1 MSKTSSQKP
10 HARMP
15 FTPSGR
21 RAKSRRRSA
30 CRSKVLAT
38 PRAAPCTTTANTRTG
53 SAATRATAVQRHYSH
68 FHRRSPHYHC
78 YCWIG
83 LTWIGLDLAGLP
95 NWLGWAG
102 LDWTGLGQFWSTVL
116 ESYHFNIIL
125 VSTAL
130 TSLTPLS
137 ATRVH
142 MHYTCVGTA
151 SGGGQSFPI
160 FICALPCP
168 VLTPPSPDGMVPTGL
183 GPGTRSQH

>member
-1 MSKTSSQKP
+1 MSVEAPPCLQSLPQKPSSSGTLLRSAAFPTPRLPRHPRYGSGTAARKSNFVSKTSSQKP
-10 HARMP
+10 HASMP

-83 LTWIGLDLAGLP
+83 LSWIGLDLAGLP

-102 LDWTGLGQFWSTVL
+102 LDWTNWTGLGQFW
-116 ESYHFNIIL
+116 Y
-125 VSTAL
+125 
-130 TSLTPLS
+130 
-137 ATRVH
+137 
-142 MHYTCVGTA
+142 
-151 SGGGQSFPI
+151 
-160 FICALPCP
+160 
-168 VLTPPSPDGMVPTGL
+168 
-183 GPGTRSQH
+183 GPGTVPL